1 MPLICQRVLDLVQ
14 RGLRV
19 GGLTRLELRVANWR
33 SVTRESFKLRQIT
46 ALDQILQ
53 SGQVDAF
60 IDLGAHVGEQT
71 FHAAQF
77 VPVFAFEPDPVAA
90 EVLQLAQGQIHTQH
104 QVEIHQSAAW
114 VSKGY
119 MTLVGHQKGPNNTG
133 SSSLIRSKRN
143 LRGGPKYRVET
154 VDIAAFIDQLP
165 FKRVLVKCDIEGA
178 EYRVLKSLMRSSAV
192 SKIGAIFTEFH
203 DQKIPWNCFKAVPLR
218 IGAMRRGLDP
228 SIFLAEWI

>member
-14 RGLRV
+14 SGLRV
-19 GGLTRLELRVANWR
+19 GGLTPQALSVANWR
-33 SVTRESFKLRQIT
+33 FVTRESFNLRQIT

-90 EVLQLAQGQIHTQH
+90 ELLRLAQGQIHTRH
-104 QVEIHQSAAW
+104 QVEIYQSAAW
-114 VSKGY
+114 QSKGY
-119 MTLVGHQKGPNNTG
+119 MTLVGHKKGSNITG

-143 LRGGPKYRVET
+143 LCGGPEYLVET
-154 VDIAAFIDQLP
+154 VDIAAFIEQLP
-165 FKRVLVKCDIEGA
+165 FSKVLVKCDIEGA
-178 EYRVLKSLMRSSAV
+178 EYRVLKTIMRSTAV

-203 DQKIPWNCFKAVPLR
+203 DQKIPWSCFKAIPLR
-218 IGAMRRGLDP
+218 IRAVRRGLDP